1 MLLLYFSFFLFFIC
15 CYGEEVFEFDTY
27 RVESTRDRLIREGK
41 WEDFMKKM
49 DETTEEPRGANETE
63 SEFYARRRKVVIQ
76 NVDSIYDVEYL
87 GNISIGT
94 PGQKFRVVLDT
105 GSSNLWVVDKS
116 CLKSGIKNNPCA
128 GKSAF
133 NSKRSLTYKNKRRT
147 FSIRY
152 GIGYASGF
160 IGEDTL
166 QILGRKRTRIRM
178 KNIEFG
184 QANRISPDDAQSP
197 IEGILGLAFRTIAN
211 DNMTPPLISAM
222 HRKLLAKPLFSVH
235 LRQIRGALSIYGGK
249 FTYGAINK
257 DHCGPVIGY
266 QKLSH
271 ASYWQFTVRSV
282 SINKLK
288 YNHGFEAIADTGTS
302 IVGAPPAIAEGFA
315 KSLNGQYAPQ
325 FGFFL
330 VDCAKKTNG
339 LIIKGFKLNL
349 RIKRKHIITQYKNLC
364 RLNIFPFASGGFGPA
379 FIFGDPLHASYCVIY
394 DIGNKRIGFA
404 RPKR

>member
-1 MLLLYFSFFLFFIC
+1 MILLFFAFFSFFIRG
-15 CYGEEVFEFDTY
+15 YGDEVYEFDTY
-27 RVESTRDRLIREGK
+27 RVESKRDRLIREGK
-41 WEDFMKKM
+41 WEEIMNKM
-49 DETTEEPRGANETE
+49 NETTEEPRGANETE
-63 SEFYARRRKVVIQ
+63 AEFYARKRKVVVQ
-76 NVDSIYDVEYL
+76 HVDSFYDVEYL

-133 NSKRSLTYKNKRRT
+133 NSKRSLTYKNKHRK

-152 GIGYASGF
+152 GLGYASGF

-166 QILGRKRTRIRM
+166 QFLGRKRTRIRM
-178 KNIEFG
+178 KKIEFG
-184 QANRISPDDAQSP
+184 QADRISPDDAYSP
-197 IEGILGLAFRTIAN
+197 IEGVLGLAFRTIAN
-211 DNMTPPLISAM
+211 DDMTPPLISAM

-235 LRQIRGALSIYGGK
+235 LRTIRGALSIYGGK
-249 FTYGAINK
+249 FTYGAVNK
-257 DHCGPVIGY
+257 DNCGPVIGY

-271 ASYWQFTVRSV
+271 ASYWQFKMKSL

-315 KSLNGQYAPQ
+315 RELNGQYAPQ
-325 FGFFL
+325 YGFFL
-330 VDCAKKTNG
+330 VDCAKKNKG
-339 LIIKGFKLNL
+339 LNIKLLKLNL
-349 RIKRKHIITQYKNLC
+349 KIKRKHIITQYKNLC
-364 RLNIFPFASGGFGPA
+364 RLNIFPFASGGFGPS
-379 FIFGDPLHASYCVIY
+379 FILGDPLHASYCVIY
-394 DIGNKRIGFA
+394 DIENKRIGFA
-404 RPKR
+404 KPKR